1 MWFVRIS
8 LIEEL
13 KKFHGIL
20 VYEKSFVK
28 YYQEFSVKLN
38 NGSTENLDTK
48 NIVAYIIYRHYRDV
62 KLSQYFSSMHQIKYV
77 RLFTK
82 SRLKILN
89 WKKKCYRR
97 LIKLFS
103 FVYNFLSSKDM
114 AEILK
119 ERF

>member
-89 WKKKCYRR
+89 GKKMLLKVDQIIFIC
-97 LIKLFS
+97 LQLS
-103 FVYNFLSSKDM
+103 FF
-114 AEILK
+114 
-119 ERF
+119 